1 MFHPYE
7 SSTIFLFSLKVIMF
21 NWKNGC
27 VINVITIC
35 SKPDEAFVFSFG
47 LAPSSASFSLS
58 PDRLTTRYMI
68 FQFLS
73 FNHRYKKLFY
83 IDAFNLQVIANDW
96 FRQVRN
102 CDPVHI
108 NKLAVNTSIWCK
120 SEPTGQGG
128 VLFSPSGTLLG
139 SGNWPNAVLAVKAT
153 ANKTTKAICRI

>member
-1 MFHPYE
+1 
-7 SSTIFLFSLKVIMF
+7 MF

-102 CDPVHI
+102 CDPDQKKKQIGRKYKH
-108 NKLAVNTSIWCK
+108 LM
-120 SEPTGQGG
+120 
-128 VLFSPSGTLLG
+128 
-139 SGNWPNAVLAVKAT
+139 
-153 ANKTTKAICRI
+153 

>member
-27 VINVITIC
+27 VFNVITIC

-47 LAPSSASFSLS
+47 LAPSSTSFSLS

-73 FNHRYKKLFY
+73 FN
-83 IDAFNLQVIANDW
+83 LQVIANDW
-96 FRQVRN
+96 SRQVRN
-102 CDPVHI
+102 CDPDHT
-108 NKLAVNTSIWCK
+108 NEFAVNTNIWCK

-139 SGNWPNAVLAVKAT
+139 SCNWPNAVLAVKAT

>member
-1 MFHPYE
+1 M
-7 SSTIFLFSLKVIMF
+7 FLFTLKIIMF

-58 PDRLTTRYMI
+58 PDRLTTHYMI

-73 FNHRYKKLFY
+73 FNLRDCKRLVPTSAELWPWPDHK
-83 IDAFNLQVIANDW
+83 NG
-96 FRQVRN
+96 
-102 CDPVHI
+102 
-108 NKLAVNTSIWCK
+108 LAVNTNIWCK

-128 VLFSPSGTLLG
+128 VLFSPSGTLWG

-153 ANKTTKAICRI
+153 ANKTTTAICRIEKGNCWGILIDVALMPLRL

>member
-73 FNHRYKKLFY
+73 FN
-83 IDAFNLQVIANDW
+83 LQVIANDW
-96 FRQVRN
+96 SRQVRN
-102 CDPVHI
+102 CDPEHI
-108 NKLAVNTSIWCK
+108 NKLGVNTNIWCK

-139 SGNWPNAVLAVKAT
+139 SGNWPNVVLAVKAT